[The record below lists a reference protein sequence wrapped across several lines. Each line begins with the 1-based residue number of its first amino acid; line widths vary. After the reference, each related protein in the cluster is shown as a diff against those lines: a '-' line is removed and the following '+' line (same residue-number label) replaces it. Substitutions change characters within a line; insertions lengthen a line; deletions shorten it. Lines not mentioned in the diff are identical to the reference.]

1 MPTGYEVEYYQ
12 NIKLIVMYLKQISVS
27 LGKIEENLEKN

>member
-12 NIKLIVMYLKQISVS
+12 NVKQIVFYLKQISQT
-27 LGKIEENLEKN
+27 LDKINAGLEKK